1 METAMNRLKS
11 LALVFTMIIVPLAQ
25 LAQARPQQ
33 NAVDNTA
40 KIKTEIAKRVD
51 HKKTRVKVKLRSG
64 EEVKGQIDQAGD
76 DKFTLIQDKTGKRI
90 ELAYSD
96 VAKVSGRGMSSLTKI
111 GIATAIGAGVLAIV
125 VIVALKNFD
134 PFSGGITVR

>member
-1 METAMNRLKS
+1 MNRLKS
-11 LALVFTMIIVPLAQ
+11 LTLLFTMIIVPLAQ

-40 KIKTEIAKRVD
+40 KIKSKIARRVD
-51 HKKTRVKVKLRSG
+51 HKKTHVKIKLRSG
-64 EEVKGQIDQAGD
+64 DELKGQIDQAGD
-76 DKFTLIQDKTGKRI
+76 DKFTLIQDKTGRKI

-96 VAKVSGRGMSSLTKI
+96 VAKVSGRGMSTFTKV
-111 GIATAIGAGVLAIV
+111 GIAAAIGAGVLAIV

-134 PFSGGITVR
+134 PFSGGIRIP